1 MRRQTS
7 IPSAR
12 WSRIAGLTLIE
23 LILTCGILLILS
35 AAAIPMFQMTVQH
48 RRESEL
54 RYDLREM
61 RTAIDRYKDDA
72 DKNLIRTEVGS
83 QNYPPDLQT
92 LVDGVT
98 ISAAGGGVG
107 GISAA
112 ALAAGSSGTAGR
124 LASTTAPAPRTATT
138 PPNPPHP

>member
-83 QNYPPDLQT
+83 QNYPPALQP
-92 LVDGVT
+92 LVDAVT
-98 ISAAGGGVG
+98 I
-107 GISAA
+107 
-112 ALAAGSSGTAGR
+112 
-124 LASTTAPAPRTATT
+124 
-138 PPNPPHP
+138 NPPSGGH